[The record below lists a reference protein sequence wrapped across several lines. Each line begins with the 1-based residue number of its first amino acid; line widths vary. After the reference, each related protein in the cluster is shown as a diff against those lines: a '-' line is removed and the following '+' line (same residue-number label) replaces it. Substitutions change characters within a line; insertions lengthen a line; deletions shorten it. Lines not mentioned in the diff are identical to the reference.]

1 MAQGASG
8 PSSAM
13 PPQAGGGPTSPAWW
27 WAMNAST
34 PMSCHKQTMRLNIR
48 EILENN
54 NGLQS
59 HHKEKSQETKNGAI
73 SNSIHTLEN

>member
-27 WAMNAST
+27 WAINAST
-34 PMSCHKQTMRLNIR
+34 PINLVKI
-48 EILENN
+48 ILP
-54 NGLQS
+54 
-59 HHKEKSQETKNGAI
+59 GAEAFI
-73 SNSIHTLEN
+73 